1 MFKYKLEDKVLYNNK
16 EYEII
21 RRSCLDILDEEP
33 RLRYMIKNG
42 DERIFNVEEQEL
54 SPIPRFTIKVIDNED
69 NNECVYF
76 TDKYT
81 LRNKNQHFD
90 TMFRQLVS
98 LQFESIL

>member
-1 MFKYKLEDKVLYNNK
+1 MFKYNLGDKVLYNK

-21 RRSCLDILDEEP
+21 RRGYLDILDEEP
-33 RLRYMIKNG
+33 RIRYMIKNG
-42 DERIFNVEEQEL
+42 DKRIFNVEEREL
-54 SPIPRFTIKVIDNED
+54 STTPRFTIKVIDNED

-81 LRNKNQHFD
+81 LRNKNGHFD
-90 TMFRQLVS
+90 TMSRQVVG